1 MRSDWLFKKTCE
13 TLSWVTLTTE
23 SLLIPVSLALKRAE
37 PLQHI
42 EIWRH
47 NQWATVSLFY
57 FCVLF
62 TITDLTQEGSTWRAL
77 CTSLPSPNESELQLL
92 SFLFFFFFIPVLPGL
107 LARAGRGSN
116 SNAKPVSGFRVLSNW
131 LLIYFLFLHAI
142 FSRTSWRKKVALLG
156 FSDLWSHNVLCPL
169 YLCSSEPLGFFV
181 NNLLLL

>member
-62 TITDLTQEGSTWRAL
+62 TITDLTQEDQLGEHYVPL
-77 CTSLPSPNESELQLL
+77 CHHPMKVSCN
-92 SFLFFFFFIPVLPGL
+92 SFPFWVFFFIPVLPGL